1 MPEPILSTRHVEEA
15 HVEMRTANADTS
27 QVKVASGLNF
37 LAGIWIIISAW
48 VYGAIYTSGSAWNSI
63 VVGIVIAV
71 FAAIRFFSPRSAV
84 GLSWIN
90 ALLGIWMIIS
100 PWVYGYAGTNTARMW
115 NSVIF
120 GIIVLIL
127 GVWSAAATRDTRAVV

>member
-1 MPEPILSTRHVEEA
+1 
-15 HVEMRTANADTS
+15 MRTANSDTS

-63 VVGIVIAV
+63 IIGIVIAV

-100 PWVYGYAGTNTARMW
+100 PWVYGYANTNEARMW

-127 GVWSAAATRDTRAVV
+127 GVWSAAATRNERVAV

>member
-1 MPEPILSTRHVEEA
+1 MEIRLVNNPRD
-15 HVEMRTANADTS
+15 N

-37 LAGIWIIISAW
+37 LVGIWLIISPW
-48 VYGAIYTSGSAWNSI
+48 VYGSIYRVGSAWNNI
-63 VVGIVIAV
+63 IVGIIIAI

-100 PWVYGYAGTNTARMW
+100 PWIYGYANNSARLW

-127 GVWSAAATRDTRAVV
+127 ALWSASATRATPGPGTAPMA

>member
-1 MPEPILSTRHVEEA
+1 M
-15 HVEMRTANADTS
+15 EMRSASTDTS

-37 LAGIWIIISAW
+37 LAGIWIVISAW
-48 VYGAIYTSGSAWNSI
+48 VYGAVYTSGSAWNSI
-63 VVGIVIAV
+63 IVGIVIAA

-100 PWVYGYAGTNTARMW
+100 PWVYGYASTNTPRMW

-127 GVWSAAATRDTRAVV
+127 GVWSAAATRGTRVVV

>member
-1 MPEPILSTRHVEEA
+1 
-15 HVEMRTANADTS
+15 MRTANTDTS

-63 VVGIVIAV
+63 IVGIVIAV

-84 GLSWIN
+84 GLSCIN

-100 PWVYGYAGTNTARMW
+100 PWVYGYSSTNMARTW

-127 GVWSAAATRDTRAVV
+127 GVWSAAATRNARVVV

>member
-1 MPEPILSTRHVEEA
+1 M
-15 HVEMRTANADTS
+15 EMRTASPSDN

-37 LAGIWIIISAW
+37 LAGIWLVISAW
-48 VYGAIYTSGSAWNSI
+48 VYGTIYSSGSSWNSI
-63 VVGIVIAV
+63 IVGIAIAV

-100 PWVYGYAGTNTARMW
+100 PWVYGYAAANPARMW

-120 GIIVLIL
+120 GIIAMIL
-127 GVWSAAATRDTRAVV
+127 GVWSAAATRTTL

>member
-1 MPEPILSTRHVEEA
+1 
-15 HVEMRTANADTS
+15 MRTADTDTS
-27 QVKVASGLNF
+27 QVRVASGLNF

-63 VVGIVIAV
+63 IVGIVIAV
-71 FAAIRFFSPRSAV
+71 FSAIRFFSPRSAV

-100 PWVYGYAGTNTARMW
+100 PWVFGYAGTNTARMW

-127 GVWSAAATRDTRAVV
+127 GVWSAAATRDTRVAV

>member
-1 MPEPILSTRHVEEA
+1 M
-15 HVEMRTANADTS
+15 EMRTANSDTS

-63 VVGIVIAV
+63 IIGIVIAV

-84 GLSWIN
+84 GRSWIN

-100 PWVYGYAGTNTARMW
+100 PWVYGYVNTNEARMW

-127 GVWSAAATRDTRAVV
+127 GVWSAAATRNERVAV

>member
-1 MPEPILSTRHVEEA
+1 
-15 HVEMRTANADTS
+15 MRTANTDTS
-27 QVKVASGLNF
+27 QVKVATGPNF
-37 LAGIWIIISAW
+37 LPGIWNIITARD
-48 VYGAIYTSGSAWNSI
+48 YAAIYTSGSAWNSI
-63 VVGIVIAV
+63 IVGIVIAV

-100 PWVYGYAGTNTARMW
+100 PWVYGYASTNTPRTW

-127 GVWSAAATRDTRAVV
+127 GVWSAAATRNTRVVV

>member
-1 MPEPILSTRHVEEA
+1 M
-15 HVEMRTANADTS
+15 EMRTTGTDTS

-63 VVGIVIAV
+63 IVGIIIAV

-84 GLSWIN
+84 ALSWIN

-100 PWVYGYAGTNTARMW
+100 PWVYGYAGTNAARTW

-127 GVWSAAATRDTRAVV
+127 GVWSAAATRNTRAAV

>member
-1 MPEPILSTRHVEEA
+1 M
-15 HVEMRTANADTS
+15 EMQATHTDTS

-37 LAGIWIIISAW
+37 LAGVWMVISAW

-63 VVGIVIAV
+63 IVGIVIAV

-84 GLSWIN
+84 ALSWIN
-90 ALLGIWMIIS
+90 ALLGIWVIIS
-100 PWVYGYAGTNTARMW
+100 PWVYGYSGTNAPRMW

>member
-1 MPEPILSTRHVEEA
+1 
-15 HVEMRTANADTS
+15 VEMRTADTDTS

-37 LAGIWIIISAW
+37 LAGVWIIISAW

-63 VVGIVIAV
+63 IVGIVIAV
-71 FAAIRFFSPRSAV
+71 LAAIRFFAPRSAV

-100 PWVYGYAGTNTARMW
+100 PWVYGYAATSAGRMW

-127 GVWSAAATRDTRAVV
+127 GVWSAAATRNSSVVV